1 MSSDSNQIG
10 YTEDE
15 INLIEAVL
23 FSSPR
28 PMPVTE
34 LKKLLTSR
42 HKGGVKG
49 IVDKLNEK
57 YTVNNNTFR
66 VREIAGGFQYYLLTD
81 FAVQVEKFFSVQ
93 RDRRLTPAG
102 LETLAIIAYKQPITK
117 GEIEQIRGVAADGV
131 IQTLLE
137 RKLIKPAGRAEKV
150 GKPLLY
156 ATAPKFLEYFGIAGL
171 DQLPK
176 LAELG
181 PKAVDTHRQP
191 ELAFAEPETIE
202 GESEGGVL
210 SSALGQLDEHPEHI
224 DEDVDY
230 SESDAEHDDLAAE
243 IESDDD
249 KIPEA

>member
-34 LKKLLTSR
+34 LKKLLSSR

-57 YTVNNNTFR
+57 YAGNNNTFR
-66 VREIAGGFQYYLLTD
+66 IREIAGGFQYYLMPD
-81 FAVQVEKFFSVQ
+81 FAVQVEKYFSVQ

-137 RKLIKPAGRAEKV
+137 RKMIKMAGRAEKI

-156 ATAPKFLEYFGIAGL
+156 ATTPKFLEYFGIAGL
-171 DQLPK
+171 EQLPR
-176 LAELG
+176 LAEVASHKVL
-181 PKAVDTHRQP
+181 AQNQS
-191 ELAFAEPETIE
+191 ELALGDSDE
-202 GESEGGVL
+202 GEDSV
-210 SSALGQLDEHPEHI
+210 
-224 DEDVDY
+224 
-230 SESDAEHDDLAAE
+230 DDLAAAATDALLETETVETGADHTDSDE
-243 IESDDD
+243 IDREDTDDL
-249 KIPEA
+249 PASPQN

>member
-10 YTEDE
+10 YTEEE

-28 PMPVTE
+28 PMPTTE

-57 YTVNNNTFR
+57 YTANNNTFR
-66 VREIAGGFQYYLLTD
+66 VREIAGGFQYYLITD
-81 FAVQVEKFFSVQ
+81 YAVQVEKYFSVQ
-93 RDRRLTPAG
+93 RERRLTPAG

-137 RKLIKPAGRAEKV
+137 RKLIKPAGRAEKI

-156 ATAPKFLEYFGIAGL
+156 ATASKFLEYFGIAGL
-171 DQLPK
+171 DQLPR

-181 PKAVDTHRQP
+181 PKAIDTHREP
-191 ELAFAEPETIE
+191 ELALTESDETE
-202 GESEGGVL
+202 TESEAEILG
-210 SSALGQLDEHPEHI
+210 SALGQLDEHPDI
-224 DEDVDY
+224 VDQG
-230 SESDAEHDDLAAE
+230 SDAEIDDPAE
-243 IESDDD
+243 ALEPDD

>member
-1 MSSDSNQIG
+1 MSSDSNPIG
-10 YTEDE
+10 YTEEE

-57 YTVNNNTFR
+57 YVANNNTVR
-66 VREIAGGFQYYLLTD
+66 VREIAGGFQYYLITD
-81 FAVQVEKFFSVQ
+81 YAVQVEKYFSVQ
-93 RDRRLTPAG
+93 RERRLTPAG

-137 RKLIKPAGRAEKV
+137 RKLIKPAGRAEKI

-156 ATAPKFLEYFGIAGL
+156 ATASKFLEYFGIAGL

-181 PKAVDTHRQP
+181 PKAIDPHRQP
-191 ELAFAEPETIE
+191 ELALT
-202 GESEGGVL
+202 ESEETDTESEAEIMGT
-210 SSALGQLDEHPEHI
+210 ALGQLDEHPDI
-224 DEDVDY
+224 EDT
-230 SESDAEHDDLAAE
+230 ESDAVIDDLAE
-243 IESDDD
+243 TLESDD

>member
-1 MSSDSNQIG
+1 MSSDSNQTG

-28 PMPVTE
+28 PMPVNE
-34 LKKLLTSR
+34 LKKLLSSR

-57 YTVNNNTFR
+57 YAGNNNTFR
-66 VREIAGGFQYYLLTD
+66 IREIAGGFQYYLMPD
-81 FAVQVEKFFSVQ
+81 FAVQVEKYFSVQ

-137 RKLIKPAGRAEKV
+137 RKMIKMAGRAEKI

-156 ATAPKFLEYFGIAGL
+156 ATTPKFLEYFGIAGL
-171 DQLPK
+171 EQLPR
-176 LAELG
+176 LAEVASHKVL
-181 PKAVDTHRQP
+181 AQNQS
-191 ELAFAEPETIE
+191 ELALGDPEE
-202 GESEGGVL
+202 GEDSVEDL
-210 SSALGQLDEHPEHI
+210 AIAATDALL
-224 DEDVDY
+224 
-230 SESDAEHDDLAAE
+230 DAETVDAATAQTDTDEIDLDDNDDLP
-243 IESDDD
+243 ES
-249 KIPEA
+249 PQN

>member
-1 MSSDSNQIG
+1 MSSDSNPIG
-10 YTEDE
+10 YTEEE
-15 INLIEAVL
+15 INLIKAVL

-57 YTVNNNTFR
+57 YTANNNTFR
-66 VREIAGGFQYYLLTD
+66 VREIAGGFQYYLMTD
-81 FAVQVEKFFSVQ
+81 YAVQVEKYFSVQ
-93 RDRRLTPAG
+93 RERRLTPAG

-137 RKLIKPAGRAEKV
+137 RKLIKPAGRAEKI

-156 ATAPKFLEYFGIAGL
+156 ATASKFLEYFGIAGL

-181 PKAVDTHRQP
+181 PKAIDPHRQP
-191 ELAFAEPETIE
+191 ELALTESDETDT
-202 GESEGGVL
+202 ESEAEIMGTAL
-210 SSALGQLDEHPEHI
+210 SQLDEHPDI
-224 DEDVDY
+224 EDT
-230 SESDAEHDDLAAE
+230 ESDAEIDDLAE
-243 IESDDD
+243 TLESDD

>member
-28 PMPVTE
+28 PLPVSE
-34 LKKLLTSR
+34 LKKLLSSR

-57 YTVNNNTFR
+57 YAGNNNTFR
-66 VREIAGGFQYYLLTD
+66 IREIAGGFQYYLMPD
-81 FAVQVEKFFSVQ
+81 FAVQVEKYFSVQ

-137 RKLIKPAGRAEKV
+137 RKMIKMAGRAEKI

-156 ATAPKFLEYFGIAGL
+156 ATTPKFLEYFGIAGL
-171 DQLPK
+171 EQLPR
-176 LAELG
+176 LAEVASHKVL
-181 PKAVDTHRQP
+181 AQNQS
-191 ELAFAEPETIE
+191 ELALNDSDE
-202 GESEGGVL
+202 GEDSVE
-210 SSALGQLDEHPEHI
+210 
-224 DEDVDY
+224 
-230 SESDAEHDDLAAE
+230 DLAAAATDVLLE
-243 IESDDD
+243 AETVETGADHTDPDETDLDNTDDL
-249 KIPEA
+249 PASPQN

>member
-10 YTEDE
+10 YTEE
-15 INLIEAVL
+15 EMNLIEAVL

-57 YTVNNNTFR
+57 YTANNNTFR
-66 VREIAGGFQYYLLTD
+66 IREIAGGFQYYLITD
-81 FAVQVEKFFSVQ
+81 FAVQVEKYFSVQ
-93 RDRRLTPAG
+93 RERRLTPAG
-102 LETLAIIAYKQPITK
+102 LETLAIVAYKQPITK

-137 RKLIKPAGRAEKV
+137 RKLIKPAGRAEKI

-156 ATAPKFLEYFGIAGL
+156 ATASKFLEYFGIAGIE
-171 DQLPK
+171 QLPK

-181 PKAVDTHRQP
+181 PKAVDPHRQP
-191 ELAFAEPETIE
+191 ELAFVDSDETVE
-202 GESEGGVL
+202 ESEAE
-210 SSALGQLDEHPEHI
+210 SMASALSQLDEHP
-224 DEDVDY
+224 DVDDLDIDT
-230 SESDAEHDDLAAE
+230 ELDDQAETLE
-243 IESDDD
+243 PDDD